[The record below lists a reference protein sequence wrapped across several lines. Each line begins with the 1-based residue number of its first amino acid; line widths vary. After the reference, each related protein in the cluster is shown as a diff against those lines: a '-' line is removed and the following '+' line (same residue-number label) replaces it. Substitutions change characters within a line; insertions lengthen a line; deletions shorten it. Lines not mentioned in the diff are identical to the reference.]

1 MKRAF
6 FYKLIQLLAPIL
18 AVVVGAIVLMG
29 QQRRLNALKMEHD
42 KVQKDVGSVQ
52 LQLKLAATQQ
62 EGKRHPTELA
72 GQQEQSQFIDLLRK
86 CALET
91 GTEIVRWS
99 NTAVNDKTTPTPTPA
114 PANGTAPAGR
124 KLPDGVLQI
133 TSEVEVKGQYPKVRN
148 FLYKLQLNPRLL
160 TVYKA
165 RWSRDSKYPNT
176 TAQFTLSRYVHL
188 PSNAILA
195 SVPPAATS
203 PMIEADHKHSDA
215 DHAQEKAQDAHDHH
229 HEGEKH

>member
-1 MKRAF
+1 
-6 FYKLIQLLAPIL
+6 
-18 AVVVGAIVLMG
+18 MG
-29 QQRRLNALKMEHD
+29 QHRRLNALKIERD
-42 KVQKDVGSVQ
+42 KVQREVGSVQ
-52 LQLKLAATQQ
+52 LQLKLAASQQ

-99 NTAVNDKTTPTPTPA
+99 NSAASDKNTTASTA
-114 PANGTAPAGR
+114 PANGTASPAR

-176 TAQFTLSRYVHL
+176 IAQFTLSRYVHL
-188 PSNAILA
+188 PNNTLLA
-195 SVPPAATS
+195 SAPPAAS
-203 PMIEADHKHSDA
+203 APVIEADHKHSDA
-215 DHAQEKAQDAHDHH
+215 DNAHEKAQDAHDHH
-229 HEGEKH
+229 HEGEKQ